1 MDNRI
6 SVVVSI
12 CRNGQDKYGYGL
24 LDPATGRVQVEYPEF
39 ADDTGVWNR
48 LVRFGKKL
56 DRGYA
61 LRRTQDRT
69 GFEVFNVDA
78 ILVAEKLVALAA

>member
-1 MDNRI
+1 MDNQI

-24 LDPATGRVQVEYPEF
+24 LDLDTGRVQVDYPEF
-39 ADDTGVWNR
+39 ADNTGVWNR
-48 LVRFGKKL
+48 CVRFGDKL
-56 DRGYA
+56 DRCYA

-69 GFEVFNVDA
+69 GFEVFNIEA
-78 ILVAEKLVALAA
+78 ISVAERLTPLAA